1 MEKTGCSKIFLN
13 YKNDR
18 LQVVSI
24 FRTPAFASSF
34 PDELKMK
41 KGTARSLKNDKLSVL
56 NCLENNIAFSHN
68 QISGRFIDAK
78 ILGFKTQEQQ

>member
-1 MEKTGCSKIFLN
+1 
-13 YKNDR
+13 
-18 LQVVSI
+18 
-24 FRTPAFASSF
+24 
-34 PDELKMK
+34 MK

-78 ILGFKTQEQQ
+78 ILGFKTQEQQWKWPTWTHNQDLQQDQTTENHGPHFETEKERN